1 MQQKMIVSEANTHF
15 SVGSRNC
22 HMKKLSATEP
32 AFIRSLLLF
41 VRTEYGIVCV
51 WSNQEKEDI
60 ITSTQNPPTT

>member
-22 HMKKLSATEP
+22 HMKKLTATQP

-41 VRTEYGIVCV
+41 VRTENGMGCYSVYGVCAV
-51 WSNQEKEDI
+51 
-60 ITSTQNPPTT
+60 